1 MSRDY
6 VLYLNDMQS
15 ACDKILRY
23 TRDLAFDTFMND
35 EKTFDAVIRNLEILG
50 EAAKHIPPQVR
61 ARYPQIEW
69 RKIAG
74 MRDVVAHRY
83 FGVDE
88 DILWDVI
95 QNRVLAAAVIRIF
108 LAHKP
113 GVFYQHQHAF
123 SFLNA
128 VGTA

>member
-6 VLYLNDMQS
+6 TLYLNDIRS
-15 ACDKILRY
+15 ACEKILRY
-23 TRDLAFDTFMND
+23 TKGLALDTFLSD
-35 EKTFDAVIRNLEILG
+35 EKTFDAVVRNLEVLG

-61 ARYPQIEW
+61 TQHPQIEW

-83 FGVDE
+83 FGIDE

-95 QNRVLAAAVIRIF
+95 QNRVPALLTQVQRILASR
-108 LAHKP
+108 
-113 GVFYQHQHAF
+113 
-123 SFLNA
+123 
-128 VGTA
+128 

>member
-1 MSRDY
+1 VSRDY

-15 ACDKILRY
+15 ACEKILRY
-23 TRDLAFDTFMND
+23 TRDLTFDAFMND

-50 EAAKHIPPQVR
+50 EAAKHISPEVR
-61 ARYPQIEW
+61 ARHPQIGW

-74 MRDVVAHRY
+74 MRDVIAHKY

-95 QNRVLAAAVIRIF
+95 QNQVPVLLGQVQGMLDGS
-108 LAHKP
+108 LAK
-113 GVFYQHQHAF
+113 
-123 SFLNA
+123 
-128 VGTA
+128 